1 VKKYFNVFLIK
12 KTSCI
17 TIPNTIMGALSYF
30 GIEFSLLIE
39 YVNSKRYYF
48 TKKLK
53 KYSFENKN

>member
-1 VKKYFNVFLIK
+1 
-12 KTSCI
+12 
-17 TIPNTIMGALSYF
+17 MGALSYF